1 MTYIES
7 GNLPITRS
15 QPIGEILEAVHDSDR
30 RNRGLILVFLA
41 FFALANP
48 GFSPGRAQESA
59 PPAGQD
65 QTADPLPAAIPSP
78 TDNGQQPAPANGA
91 ELPTPEALQSQLT
104 AVEAEPAADESFQTR
119 LVAALRSSLEQLRT
133 LAELRQREAAYRQAI
148 ETVVTRAED
157 ARDKLAALQ
166 TQPGLPEDATNEFA
180 PLSVEVI
187 RQRRTVAEADF
198 DAARSAQQALEA
210 TERER
215 IGRATTLATQIN
227 EARTAID
234 EAVAIKIGESEGDPQ
249 GVLRAARE
257 NERRIAIATARQ
269 RLATLQAEQA
279 MLEAETDLLPLQV
292 EAARAAT
299 AHAGALLKLWND
311 LLSGRKRYRVETE
324 LAEYQNRLIL
334 NSVDTE
340 GSLVL
345 TLETRWLD
353 LISENAA
360 LQRTTA
366 ARRARLDEQEQ
377 EWKQNEAEIKRDL
390 ESAEGLRPALGLK
403 LLRARDRLESPAQLR
418 GEIAELDEAIE
429 RTRQLQSEVYL
440 TLEDIRDFKPGDRPR
455 AGTARLPRVTQ
466 AETGLQAIDPEEI
479 SLLRRLLTDTESQ
492 IQDLIE
498 FKSLLELNRRRIDG
512 YRSLVDAHV
521 VWIRDATTFRPSAL
535 PNAWRTLRR
544 TLQPKA
550 FADSLAALIHEAPR
564 RPELLT
570 LLAFFGGLPL
580 LLRLRLQSRLRI
592 LNRLASLPTGHPL
605 AATFAALAVSLII
618 VLPLPVVLE
627 VAGVILIG
635 IQDESGF
642 SEALGEALQLVGAL
656 VLPLIW
662 SARMLAPNGLAE
674 THFDFQPERNRLARR
689 AIFRAVWLGVPVI
702 FLWNLTSHASSA
714 SRDGDAARLL
724 FVVSMA
730 LLAAILARAF
740 HPQRGIAAVQSATG
754 RLSEAAKDATRPQ
767 WLGLLLPLLPL
778 ILAFLSLA
786 GYTHAAIL
794 MADRLYWS
802 LWLGLGLTLAYGLL
816 KRWLAV
822 RQVRRHAL
830 GSDAPQSATAQASP
844 PFRSDVGSG
853 VGSGVGTEITREN
866 SPISQPDDRWQ
877 REELAGPTQ
886 RLLNASMWVA
896 VLVGGSYLWAPV
908 LPIIGFLDRVE
919 LWPSVG
925 VDGTIVP
932 ITLANFVLAVPI
944 LFLAIVSAR
953 NVPGLVE
960 ITLLEKLPLDK
971 PARYA
976 ITSLA
981 SYAILSVGI
990 WLSFSILGLR
1000 WDSIQWLVAALGVGL
1015 GFGLQEIFANFVSGV
1030 ILLFEQPIRVGDV
1043 VTIGDTTGTVTRIR
1057 IRSTIVRNWERQELI
1072 IPNKSLIT
1080 DRIINWT
1087 LSDASNRLEIRVGV
1101 AYGSDT
1107 ALACRLL
1114 SEICN
1119 QHEHV
1124 MIDPKPSVLF
1134 DGFGD
1139 SALNLVARCFV
1150 ATLENRMSTLHEL
1163 NTAID
1168 QRFRQAGIEIAFP
1181 QQDIHIRT
1189 LPAGQSEPVIEPPT
1203 QGDVS

>member
-7 GNLPITRS
+7 GNLPTTRS
-15 QPIGEILEAVHDSDR
+15 QPIGEVLESVHVSIR
-30 RNRGLILVFLA
+30 RTLRLVLASLVLFFLVS
-41 FFALANP
+41 P
-48 GFSPGRAQESA
+48 VCSPGQAQESA
-59 PPAGQD
+59 PPAGQASP
-65 QTADPLPAAIPSP
+65 ADPLPAASPPP
-78 TDNGQQPAPANGA
+78 TDNGEQPAPGNGA
-91 ELPTPEALQSQLT
+91 ELPTPETLQTQLT
-104 AVEAEPAADESFQTR
+104 AVEADLTLDEAFKAR
-119 LVAALRSSLEQLRT
+119 LVAALRNSLDQLRT
-133 LAELRQREAAYRQAI
+133 LAELAQREAAYRQAI

-157 ARDKLAALQ
+157 ARDMLAGLPTEQA
-166 TQPGLPEDATNEFA
+166 LPEDATNEFA

-198 DAARSAQQALEA
+198 DAARSAQQTLEA

-215 IGRATTLATQIN
+215 LGRATALATQIN
-227 EARTAID
+227 EARTAVD
-234 EAVAIKIGESEGDPQ
+234 QAVAIKIDESEGDPQ

-257 NERRIAIATARQ
+257 NERRITIATARQ

-279 MLEAETDLLPLQV
+279 MLEAEADLLPLQI

-299 AHAGALLKLWND
+299 VRAGELLKLWNE

-324 LAEYQNRLIL
+324 LAEYRNRLIL
-334 NSVDTE
+334 DSVDTE

-345 TLETRWLD
+345 TLETPWLD

-366 ARRARLDEQEQ
+366 ARRVLLDEREQ
-377 EWKQNEAEIKRDL
+377 EWKQNEAEIERDL
-390 ESAEGLRPALGLK
+390 ESTEGLRPALGLK

-418 GEIAELDEAIE
+418 GEIGELDEAIE

-440 TLEDIRDFKPGDRPR
+440 TLEDIRDFQPGDPPR

-466 AETGLQAIDPEEI
+466 ADTGLKAIDPQEI
-479 SLLRRLLTDTESQ
+479 SLLRRLLTDTENQ

-498 FKSLLELNRRRIDG
+498 FKSLLELNRRRIGG
-512 YRSLVDAHV
+512 YRSLVDTHV

-550 FADSLAALIHEAPR
+550 FADAFAALVEEAPR

-570 LLAFFGGLPL
+570 LLVVFGGLPL

-592 LNRLASLPTGHPL
+592 LNRLANLPMGHPL

-618 VLPLPVVLE
+618 VLPLPVLLE

-635 IQDESGF
+635 IQDDTGF
-642 SEALGEALQLVGAL
+642 SEAFGEALQLVGAL
-656 VLPLIW
+656 FLPLMW
-662 SARMLAPNGLAE
+662 SAQMLAPNGLAE
-674 THFDFQPERNRLARR
+674 THFGFQPERNRLARR
-689 AIFRAVWLGVPVI
+689 AIFRALWLGVPVI
-702 FLWNLTSHASSA
+702 FLWNLTSHTRSA
-714 SRDGDAARLL
+714 NLDGDAARLL

-730 LLAAILARAF
+730 LLAAVLARAF
-740 HPQRGIAAVQSATG
+740 HPKRGIVAVQPQAG
-754 RLSEAAKDATRPQ
+754 RLPEGTKAATQSQ
-767 WLGLLLPLLPL
+767 WLGLLLPMLPFT
-778 ILAFLSLA
+778 LAFLSLT

-802 LWLGLGLTLAYGLL
+802 LWFGIGLTLAYGLL
-816 KRWLAV
+816 KRWLAM
-822 RQVRRHAL
+822 RQVRRIAL
-830 GSDAPQSATAQASP
+830 GSGEPDTVIAPVATGLRPEA
-844 PFRSDVGSG
+844 GSG
-853 VGSGVGTEITREN
+853 VGSELATEN
-866 SPISQPDDRWQ
+866 SATRLPDDRWQ
-877 REELAGPTQ
+877 PEELAGPTQ

-896 VLVGGSYLWAPV
+896 LLVGGAYLWAPV

-919 LWPSVG
+919 LWPSMG

-944 LFLAIVSAR
+944 LFLTIVSAR

-1000 WDSIQWLVAALGVGL
+1000 WDNIQWLVAALGVGL

-1087 LSDASNRLEIRVGV
+1087 LTDASNRLEIRVGV

-1114 SEICN
+1114 SEVCN

-1134 DGFGD
+1134 EGFGD
-1139 SALNLVARCFV
+1139 STLNLVARCFV
-1150 ATLENRMSTLHEL
+1150 ATLDNRISTLHEL

-1189 LPAGQSEPVIEPPT
+1189 LPAGQSEPTSDPT
-1203 QGDVS
+1203 AKTNAS